1 MPNHR
6 SPHFMGDSPGR
17 VVCFGEAMF
26 RHAPAP
32 QGWTGRTVTLDG
44 TVIHKSGLITGGQ
57 SGQGTTKRW
66 EDRELQVLHR
76 QREECISELKDLQK
90 RKRELGTDD
99 ELIVKI
105 GQLEAELSAI
115 RDEQR
120 SASGKVEGFRAE
132 LKALEKQIK
141 EIEPK
146 VASEKKAAGKAE
158 SKASGLRR
166 IVESAEDEVFGDFC
180 ARIGVANI
188 REYEERQLKL
198 IEEQNEA
205 KLQFEAQ
212 LKRLTHQ

>member
-1 MPNHR
+1 MQTDDIQLARLRP
-6 SPHFMGDSPGR
+6 F
-17 VVCFGEAMF
+17 EAAARLESF
-26 RHAPAP
+26 TRAA
-32 QGWTGRTVTLDG
+32 
-44 TVIHKSGLITGGQ
+44 
-57 SGQGTTKRW
+57 
-66 EDRELQVLHR
+66 E
-76 QREECISELKDLQK
+76 
-90 RKRELGTDD
+90 ELGLTQTA
-99 ELIVKI
+99 VSRQI